1 MLNLQLVLLRSTIQ
15 SRTRQVAKL
24 FHNLVKYGYGW
35 YNYTKWAFTFKIT
48 TRLDAL
54 IPKHIRESSI
64 YSPCINE
71 LSIVNGFIYNHLSWI
86 YWIYLQFLVHLKPSE
101 PGSDPFEARPW
112 CCSAT
117 PRSIAS
123 KRLWAE
129 QRQLTEEVCQAG
141 FCRENVGDFGEQMG
155 RYDENGNRFG

>member
-35 YNYTKWAFTFKIT
+35 YNYTKWAFTFKI
-48 TRLDAL
+48 R
-54 IPKHIRESSI
+54 INPKHIRESSI

-71 LSIVNGFIYNHLSWI
+71 LSIVNGFIYNPSKLNLLDLSSI
-86 YWIYLQFLVHLKPSE
+86 SSPFKAIGTRIRPLRSQAMVLQRDAEIDRLKK
-101 PGSDPFEARPW
+101 A
-112 CCSAT
+112 
-117 PRSIAS
+117 
-123 KRLWAE
+123 LAE

-141 FCRENVGDFGEQMG
+141 FCRENVGDFGEP
-155 RYDENGNRFG
+155 NGKI